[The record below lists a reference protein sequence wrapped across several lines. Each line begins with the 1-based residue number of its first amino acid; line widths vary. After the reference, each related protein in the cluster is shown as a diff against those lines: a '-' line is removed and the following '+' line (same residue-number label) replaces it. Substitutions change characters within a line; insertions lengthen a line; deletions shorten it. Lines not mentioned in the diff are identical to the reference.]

1 MRAIPAVNMQAVN
14 EHALIQEYGSK
25 EAFGIEGQV
34 PDLRIGMAIL
44 AVAGADGELSERELT
59 FLLGRAKQFGVS
71 DDGIEQMASF
81 DYRSVNVE
89 TVAQQVPRSLARLLL
104 YDAILTARAD
114 GFAEQEREA
123 ARRWA
128 RALELDVSVVEM
140 IERHLEKEDQVRAE
154 RIALMTG

>member
-1 MRAIPAVNMQAVN
+1 MRAIQAVNMQAVN

-25 EAFGIEGQV
+25 EAFGIEV
-34 PDLRIGMAIL
+34 LS
-44 AVAGADGELSERELT
+44 VAGADGELSERELT

-71 DDGIEQMASF
+71 DEGIEQMARF
-81 DYRSVNVE
+81 DYRSVDVE
-89 TVAQQVPRSLARLLL
+89 AVAQQVPRSWAKLLL

-128 RALELDVSVVEM
+128 RALGLDEAVVET
-140 IERHLEKEDQVRAE
+140 IERHLEKEDELRAE
-154 RIALMTG
+154 RIALITG